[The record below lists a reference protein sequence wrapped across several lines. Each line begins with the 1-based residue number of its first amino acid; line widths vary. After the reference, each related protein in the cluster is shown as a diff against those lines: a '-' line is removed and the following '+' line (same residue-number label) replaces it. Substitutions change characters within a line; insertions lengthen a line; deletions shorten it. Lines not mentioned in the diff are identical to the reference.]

1 MNYMI
6 EADAKVDLFEK
17 FGINSLLE
25 IMFLAV
31 LPEYGQK
38 NIGLDL
44 VNYSVKLARDLK
56 SGKNVETYLTKEQP
70 IPQIVSA
77 LWTGRYSQK
86 IGIKTGFKII
96 FAESFKTFVFRG
108 QNFCERVGDN
118 DLQYHVAAVT
128 I

>member
-6 EADAKVDLFEK
+6 GADAKVDLFEK

-31 LPEYGQK
+31 LPKYGQK
-38 NIGLDL
+38 NIGLNL
-44 VNYSVKLARDLK
+44 VKYSVELAIGLK
-56 SGKNVETYLTKEQP
+56 SGKNFKTYLTNDEP

-77 LWTGRYSQK
+77 LWTNRYSQK

-96 FAESFKTFVFRG
+96 FADSFKTFTFRG
-108 QNFCERVGDN
+108 RNFAERVGDL
-118 DLQYHVAAVT
+118 DLQYHVAAVE